1 MYLNSFF
8 TCFFLLVWNGKAH
21 RSPKPV
27 APSASWLENY
37 IKSNVGSTS
46 TEIWDGEGRW
56 GGGPKTNKRN
66 AKALRERQGKVV
78 VHTYKSTHKHT
89 HRDSDALWLE
99 IISWKPLT
107 GNWIKKAS
115 SAPCLFSLPPLF
127 LSFLTASTIK
137 CFPAEIIRFLMLF
150 YILEGE
156 KPTEKAFKYRGP
168 FHLH

>member
-56 GGGPKTNKRN
+56 GEDQKQIKEMLKPWGRDKARWSYTHTNPRTN
-66 AKALRERQGKVV
+66 
-78 VHTYKSTHKHT
+78 THIVT
-89 HRDSDALWLE
+89 QMPSDWKLLAGNLWLE
-99 IISWKPLT
+99 TESRKQVL
-107 GNWIKKAS
+107 
-115 SAPCLFSLPPLF
+115 LHVFSLYLR
-127 LSFLTASTIK
+127 SFSPSSLQAQ
-137 CFPAEIIRFLMLF
+137 
-150 YILEGE
+150 
-156 KPTEKAFKYRGP
+156 
-168 FHLH
+168 

>member
-21 RSPKPV
+21 NRPKPV

-78 VHTYKSTHKHT
+78 VHTYKSTDTNT
-89 HRDSDALWLE
+89 HIVTQMPSDWKLLAGNLWLE
-99 IISWKPLT
+99 TESRKQVL
-107 GNWIKKAS
+107 
-115 SAPCLFSLPPLF
+115 LHVFSLYLR
-127 LSFLTASTIK
+127 SFSPSSLQAQ
-137 CFPAEIIRFLMLF
+137 
-150 YILEGE
+150 
-156 KPTEKAFKYRGP
+156 
-168 FHLH
+168 